1 MALMIDTLLVSFTFA
16 EDPDDE
22 LLIVVRKIGETQN
35 IDIVNAIQGS
45 RARDIYEML
54 KTKPSA

>member
-1 MALMIDTLLVSFTFA
+1 MAQMIDALLVSFTFA

-22 LLIVVRKIGETQN
+22 LLIVGRKIGETQN

-54 KTKPSA
+54 KTKPGV